1 VSAYSATSRNMGDGL
16 PMMNDTLMKV
26 IEDKDGRSTKR

>member
-1 VSAYSATSRNMGDGL
+1 MGDGL